1 MNTKTN
7 KNTIQ
12 NNNTDNKKNNKKRNY
27 KNNNSK
33 SSSNK
38 KQYTRKNN
46 QNKKNTNKQK
56 QIKQTRK
63 VVEKPKINY
72 PKIDVLETIK
82 EQKNKK
88 IKLKR
93 IYILIIIVLSIL
105 LAISIGI
112 EVSNIISPSENLLPT
127 TPNKENKQ
135 PTEEMTEEEKEWERI
150 NNLFTA
156 DIDFNIPRTENN
168 NQDIVARL
176 EIPGVFNLLLTQ
188 TKDNDYYLEYN
199 IKKKRSN
206 KGTEFI
212 DFRNKLTDNQINIYG
227 HNSRLY
233 DLPFKNLEKFLD
245 KEFFDNNEYIL
256 LQHEGGRRIY
266 RIAAIKKVKT
276 DNEHMIV
283 EAKDHKSHIEKL
295 LKNTINSREIEYNE
309 SSNIIVLQTCV
320 RQDDGSYYVLIGI
333 EKY

>member
-1 MNTKTN
+1 MVENKTN
-7 KNTIQ
+7 KN
-12 NNNTDNKKNNKKRNY
+12 RY
-27 KNNNSK
+27 SKNNNPK
-33 SSSNK
+33 RNDQVK
-38 KQYTRKNN
+38 KQ
-46 QNKKNTNKQK
+46 TNKQTPK
-56 QIKQTRK
+56 KVETQKKEIIQQKKEIKQP
-63 VVEKPKINY
+63 E
-72 PKIDVLETIK
+72 IDVLKTIK

-88 IKLKR
+88 IKLKKL
-93 IYILIIIVLSIL
+93 YISIFIILSIL
-105 LAISIGI
+105 LAISFGI
-112 EVSNIISPSENLLPT
+112 EIKNYLTPSENLLPT
-127 TPNKENKQ
+127 TPNKENKK

-233 DLPFKNLEKFLD
+233 DLPFKKLENFLD

-266 RIAAIKKVKT
+266 QIAAIKKVKT

-295 LKNTINSREIEYNE
+295 LKNTINLREIEYDE

-333 EKY
+333 EKH